1 MLELISHNY
10 WWLQMLRYIGQY
22 VSTCNLYLYTKS
34 TRYPPTGELYP
45 LPVLKEQ
52 WNILSINFVVEL
64 SRSKGYNIVMVV
76 ADLVFKR
83 VHFIPTHTMVTV
95 EGIARLFLYYV

>member
-1 MLELISHNY
+1 
-10 WWLQMLRYIGQY
+10 MLRYIGQY
-22 VSTCNLYLYTKS
+22 VSTCNLCLYTKS
-34 TRYPPTGELYP
+34 TRHLPTGELHP
-45 LPVLKEQ
+45 LLVLKEQ

-64 SRSKGYNIVMVV
+64 PRSKGYDIVMIV

-83 VHFIPTHTMVTV
+83 VHFILTHTMVTV

>member
-1 MLELISHNY
+1 
-10 WWLQMLRYIGQY
+10 MLRYIGQY
-22 VSTCNLYLYTKS
+22 ISTCNLCLYTKS
-34 TRYPPTGELYP
+34 TRHLPTGELHP

-64 SRSKGYNIVMVV
+64 PRSKGYDIVMIV

-83 VHFIPTHTMVTV
+83 VHFILTHTMVTV

>member
-1 MLELISHNY
+1 
-10 WWLQMLRYIGQY
+10 MLRYIGQY
-22 VSTCNLYLYTKS
+22 VSTCNLCLYTKS
-34 TRYPPTGELYP
+34 TRHLPTGELHS

-64 SRSKGYNIVMVV
+64 PRSKGYDIVMIV

-83 VHFIPTHTMVTV
+83 VHFILTYTMVTV

>member
-1 MLELISHNY
+1 
-10 WWLQMLRYIGQY
+10 MLRYIGQY
-22 VSTCNLYLYTKS
+22 VSTCNLCLYTKS
-34 TRYPPTGELYP
+34 TRHLPTDKLHP

-64 SRSKGYNIVMVV
+64 PRSKGYDIVMIV